1 MLWIEEVREPTL
13 GDLFGK
19 IEESMSDFDVYM
31 SDERDRE
38 NDKWLNTRPVCAYCG
53 EHITEERA
61 LCLNDEWICE
71 DCVKDNMKDIDYYG
85 EY

>member
-19 IEESMSDFDVYM
+19 MEESMSDFDVYM
-31 SDERDRE
+31 ADQRDIE
-38 NDKWLNTRPVCAYCG
+38 NDKWSNTRPVCAYCG
-53 EHITEERA
+53 EHIQEEEA
-61 LCLNDEWICE
+61 LYLNDEWICE
-71 DCVKDNMKDIDYYG
+71 ECVKDNMKSIDYYE